1 MSVTGVSG
9 NSAIIGERTRRRATG
24 PKLKEGIIMATRG
37 GLKKKKKKTR
47 GGTRGG
53 KRRK

>member
-9 NSAIIGERTRRRATG
+9 NSAIIGSRTRKRASG
-24 PKLKEGIIMATRG
+24 PKLKEGIIMAMRG
-37 GLKKKKKKTR
+37 GKKKKKKTR
-47 GGTRGG
+47 GG